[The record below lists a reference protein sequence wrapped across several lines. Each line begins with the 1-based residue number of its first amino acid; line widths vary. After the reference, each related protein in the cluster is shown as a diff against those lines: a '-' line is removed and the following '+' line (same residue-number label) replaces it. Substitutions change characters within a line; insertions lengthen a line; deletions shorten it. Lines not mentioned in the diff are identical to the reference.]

1 MIVFHGIILQIVR
14 EHYLRDDIWCGSNI
28 CTICAHE
35 NQELVLEEMPQSR
48 NKMFQFPHYIL
59 LDTCVVLNQVSHI
72 TTVTLF
78 KIQKNILLDH
88 GRHRGYLLPNMFLI
102 N

>member
-1 MIVFHGIILQIVR
+1 MIAFDGIILQIVW
-14 EHYLRDDIWCGSNI
+14 EHYLRDDIRCGSKI
-28 CTICAHE
+28 CTICAHQ

-72 TTVTLF
+72 TAVALF
-78 KIQKNILLDH
+78 
-88 GRHRGYLLPNMFLI
+88 
-102 N
+102 